1 MSVTFGDK
9 NYYPTS
15 TRVEIKYTVALNDA
29 PVSGNFSVTIGLAAS
44 GGRYNAVGQG
54 SDQFITITEASP
66 VDGSN
71 RPYETVTVFL
81 TSPDTVLTG
90 TSITHTVTAS
100 DVGAYTV
107 SSVMSPGVTI
117 DPRVNVSLAGNG
129 VTVQYLGVD
138 TTNFLVGV
146 LPSGVEYF
154 VALPVVGEDDIN
166 NNLPNSIYMMAFN
179 HNTYYMPRIVTSR
192 LTKIDSLFKSIG
204 DFNQP
209 IGGWDTSSVT
219 NMTAMFYAAST
230 FNQPIGDW
238 DTSSVTNMAY
248 MFNNANLFDQPI
260 GNWDTSSVTNM
271 AFMFVSAN
279 SFNQPIE
286 NWDTSSVTNMAYMF
300 FTTILFNQPIGDWD
314 TLSVTDMQSMF
325 WSASSFDQ
333 NLHTWFVPL
342 ILSKPANF
350 NTNSGAWE
358 GNVLM
363 EPQWGV
369 APFNGSG
376 TGDPSNGTGVDGDYY
391 VDTTTDQLYGPKA
404 GGVWP
409 GSPVQLPIDVP
420 DGAIISYGSGAPN
433 NANGN
438 DGDYYI
444 DPTGEMIYGPK
455 GSPTPGIWPSGIPF
469 NSSSSGNF
477 ILGEGSPVDN
487 VTGNDGDYYLDT
499 DTYTFYGPRSG
510 GVWPT
515 PGQSLIGATGVT
527 GATGPPGTSITGP
540 AGVTGATGAPGT
552 SITGPAGVT
561 GATGAP
567 GVTGAAGPPGVTG
580 ATGAPGTS
588 ITGPAG
594 VTGAAGPPGVTGA
607 TGPPGTSITGPAGV
621 TGAAGPPGVTG
632 AAGPPGVTGAAGPPG
647 TSITGPAGVTG
658 ATGAPGV
665 TGAAGPPGTSIT
677 GPTGVTGAAGPP
689 GVTGAAGPP
698 GTSIT
703 GPTGVT
709 GATGSAGTMIRSGF
723 GQPADSLGNEG
734 DIYIN
739 RLNGNYYGPKTNGTW
754 PTNFLQ
760 INRPSRVAMSRSSS
774 NSLLFGLS
782 PVNILMIIVIILI
795 VVYLMKG

>member
-29 PVSGNFSVTIGLAAS
+29 PISGNFSVTIGLAAS

-81 TSPDTVLTG
+81 TSPDTILTG

-107 SSVMSPGVTI
+107 SSVMSPDMTI

-219 NMTAMFYAAST
+219 NMTTMFYAAST

-238 DTSSVTNMAY
+238 DTSSVTIMVGMFWAADSFNQPIGDWDTSSVTNMNT
-248 MFNNANLFDQPI
+248 MFYNAPSFDQPI

-271 AFMFVSAN
+271 QGMFFNVLGVSA
-279 SFNQPIE
+279 
-286 NWDTSSVTNMAYMF
+286 
-300 FTTILFNQPIGDWD
+300 FNQPIGDWD
-314 TLSVTDMQSMF
+314 TSSVAYMQGMF
-325 WSASSFDQ
+325 WGASSFNQ
-333 NLHTWFVPL
+333 NLHTWLVPL
-342 ILSKPANF
+342 IPSKPADF

-376 TGDPSNGTGVDGDYY
+376 TGPPNNGTGVDGDYY

-540 AGVTGATGAPGT
+540 AGVTGATGAPG
-552 SITGPAGVT
+552 
-561 GATGAP
+561 
-567 GVTGAAGPPGVTG
+567 
-580 ATGAPGTS
+580 
-588 ITGPAG
+588 
-594 VTGAAGPPGVTGA
+594 
-607 TGPPGTSITGPAGV
+607 
-621 TGAAGPPGVTG
+621 
-632 AAGPPGVTGAAGPPG
+632 
-647 TSITGPAGVTG
+647 
-658 ATGAPGV
+658 
-665 TGAAGPPGTSIT
+665 
-677 GPTGVTGAAGPP
+677 VTGAAGPP